1 MRHEIMKYLG
11 ESEQKGLSSFAFT
24 VFNKWGVKEKKEAG
38 PVRID
43 YRFTNSAFIVE
54 WQMDEKKKES

>member
-1 MRHEIMKYLG
+1 MNYQEKLERRDLN
-11 ESEQKGLSSFAFT
+11 SFAFT

-43 YRFTNSAFIVE
+43 YKFTNSAFIVE
-54 WQMDEKKKES
+54 WQMDEKKKKS